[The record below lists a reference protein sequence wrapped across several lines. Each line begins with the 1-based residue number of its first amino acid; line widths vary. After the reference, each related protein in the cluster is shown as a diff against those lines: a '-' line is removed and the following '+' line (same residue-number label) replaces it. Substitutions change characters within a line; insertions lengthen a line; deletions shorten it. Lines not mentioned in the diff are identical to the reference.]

1 MHGAVSEAG
10 TALAARIGR
19 LNTAC
24 AHAID
29 DDRLEDWP
37 GFFTGDAL
45 YRIVTRENHEAALPL
60 AIVHCQGGGMLR
72 DRIRAMRTANIF
84 EPHTYCHTIGAA
96 ELTGDD
102 GGAHS
107 VRTNF
112 MVVRTMHS
120 GAMSVFACGRYLDR
134 IVEVEGALKFA
145 ERIVVCDSR
154 TIDTLL
160 VVPL

>member
-1 MHGAVSEAG
+1 MTGAGE
-10 TALAARIGR
+10 LAARIGR
-19 LNTAC
+19 LNTAY

-37 GFFTGDAL
+37 GFFTDDGL

-60 AIVHCQGGGMLR
+60 AIVHCAGAAMMR
-72 DRIRAMRTANIF
+72 DRVRAMRTANIF
-84 EPHTYCHTIGAA
+84 EPHSYCHTLGAA
-96 ELTGDD
+96 EPTGGGD
-102 GGAHS
+102 GVHAA
-107 VRTNF
+107 RTNF
-112 MVVRTMHS
+112 IVVRTMHS

-134 IVEVEGALKFA
+134 IVERDGALKLA
-145 ERIVVCDSR
+145 ERVVVCDSR

>member
-1 MHGAVSEAG
+1 MSGAGEAD
-10 TALAARIGR
+10 LLARIGR

-37 GFFTGDAL
+37 GFFTDDAL
-45 YRIVTRENHEAALPL
+45 YRIVTRENHEAGLPL
-60 AIVHCQGGGMLR
+60 AIVHCAGGGMMR
-72 DRIRAMRTANIF
+72 DRVRAMRTANIF
-84 EPHTYCHTIGAA
+84 EPHTYCHTLGLP
-96 ELTGDD
+96 ELAGPD
-102 GGAHS
+102 GEGHA

-112 MVVRTMHS
+112 TVIRTMHS

-134 IVEVEGALKFA
+134 VVEADGALRLA
-145 ERIVVCDSR
+145 RRIVVCDSR
-154 TIDTLL
+154 TVDTLL